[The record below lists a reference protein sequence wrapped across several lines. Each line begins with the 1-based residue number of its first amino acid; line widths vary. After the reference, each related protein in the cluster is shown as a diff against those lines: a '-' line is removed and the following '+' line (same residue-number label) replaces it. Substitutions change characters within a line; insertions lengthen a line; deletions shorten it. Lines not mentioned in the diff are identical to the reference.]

1 MPVPPLLSCSC
12 LLMAFSAPFYTQA
25 DPLLVFSLT
34 YTQGLLTS
42 TPLGCFPSFPLC
54 SKFLDSLPAYSAH
67 HPWKFTSLLQL
78 SHGSVGPLWARVLGH
93 HAVTRGVCRERIL
106 SIGQE
111 RRLRPT
117 LGVWLGLDGPW
128 GSCLPKTAA
137 RPRAGLTWGWKSSGD
152 GRRYFSF
159 RAPTGSGT
167 FRFSTLL
174 DSNTEGYVPSERP
187 PGSCL
192 GPIAHEVGDL
202 TQRPGFP
209 RPPDG
214 CEDFHDPATLLPA

>member
-1 MPVPPLLSCSC
+1 M
-12 LLMAFSAPFYTQA
+12 YG
-25 DPLLVFSLT
+25 LVWT
-34 YTQGLLTS
+34 
-42 TPLGCFPSFPLC
+42 
-54 SKFLDSLPAYSAH
+54 
-67 HPWKFTSLLQL
+67 
-78 SHGSVGPLWARVLGH
+78 
-93 HAVTRGVCRERIL
+93 
-106 SIGQE
+106 
-111 RRLRPT
+111 
-117 LGVWLGLDGPW
+117 
-128 GSCLPKTAA
+128 
-137 RPRAGLTWGWKSSGD
+137 GLTWGWKSSGD

-209 RPPDG
+209 GPPDG